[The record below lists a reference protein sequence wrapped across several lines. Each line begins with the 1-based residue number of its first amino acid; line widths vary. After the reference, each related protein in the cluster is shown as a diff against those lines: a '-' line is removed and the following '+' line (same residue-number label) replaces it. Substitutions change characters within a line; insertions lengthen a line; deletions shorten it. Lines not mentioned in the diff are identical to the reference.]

1 MRDAVGGTFMIKIFL
16 IFLALYIIFVGVA
29 VNYAKAFRV
38 KNRIINIIE
47 QNEGITNYTDNS
59 SSSVLGQIKES
70 LNEYHYKVQGS
81 NRDQCPESQYGY
93 MNDEYGYCIGLVTT
107 GVENDGIVS
116 SVAIIN
122 IDNRIIVCG
131 QRSAKVLKKS
141 DNDKLSA
148 SRLRVCSRWRFS
160 GWK

>member
-1 MRDAVGGTFMIKIFL
+1 MRDAVGGAFMIKIFL

-70 LNEYHYKVQGS
+70 LNEYHYKVQGI

-107 GVENDGIVS
+107 GVENDGIVYEYYR
-116 SVAIIN
+116 VKTYVIISFPFFE
-122 IDNRIIVCG
+122 DGLSFRIPIKG
-131 QRSAKVLKKS
+131 ETRKIERIA
-141 DNDKLSA
+141 N
-148 SRLRVCSRWRFS
+148 
-160 GWK
+160 

>member
-59 SSSVLGQIKES
+59 PSSVLGQIKES
-70 LNEYHYKVQGS
+70 LNEEISAYSPS
-81 NRDQCPESQYGY
+81 NHEEP
-93 MNDEYGYCIGLVTT
+93 
-107 GVENDGIVS
+107 
-116 SVAIIN
+116 
-122 IDNRIIVCG
+122 
-131 QRSAKVLKKS
+131 
-141 DNDKLSA
+141 
-148 SRLRVCSRWRFS
+148 SR
-160 GWK
+160 